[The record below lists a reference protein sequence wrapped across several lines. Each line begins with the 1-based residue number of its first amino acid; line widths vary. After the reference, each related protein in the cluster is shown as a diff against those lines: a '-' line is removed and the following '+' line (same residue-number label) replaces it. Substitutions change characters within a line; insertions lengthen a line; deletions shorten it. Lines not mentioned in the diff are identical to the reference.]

1 MDNGGAMLV
10 QFHGLRF
17 DLPSGWTDITNDLPE
32 GSPAT
37 LARPSGCG
45 AIQFSLRGYRSG
57 ANPDVTA
64 EHLRALLADF
74 CSRKSLDP
82 GDMEET
88 TAGITTVGCVARAAG
103 EIVAVWYLTNG
114 RDIAL
119 VTYVSQVSGYAEEL
133 GQARDLVATIDF

>member
-1 MDNGGAMLV
+1 MDSGEAMLV

-17 DLPSGWTDITNDLPE
+17 DLPSGWTDITDDLPE

-45 AIQFSLRGYRSG
+45 AIQFSLGAYRSG
-57 ANPDVTA
+57 ANPIVTA
-64 EHLRALLADF
+64 ESLRALLADF

-82 GDMEET
+82 GEVEET
-88 TAGITTVGCVARAAG
+88 TARITTVGCVARAEG

-119 VTYVSQVSGYAEEL
+119 VTYVSQASDYAEEL
-133 GQARDLVATIDF
+133 GEARGLVATIDF